1 MMTEQA
7 PEPASNRPFH
17 PESRQPERLQDADLR
32 RPLLIGCGS
41 GCSVLIVLAMVL
53 TLIFATK
60 LDEMLSWALAMSE
73 DAISTAAPDDWTDA
87 DAEALSQAFRAASE
101 AMADGRADVDAMV
114 EMNRDM
120 MDALRKAPR
129 GQLTR
134 DDLLQLTR
142 TLEQV
147 AGLSRRDRSPGDIV
161 SRPTVETSCLISS

>member
-1 MMTEQA
+1 MMAEQA
-7 PEPASNRPFH
+7 PGPPSNRPF
-17 PESRQPERLQDADLR
+17 QPERRQDADLR

-41 GCSVLIVLAMVL
+41 GCSVLIVLAIVL
-53 TLIFATK
+53 ALIFATK
-60 LDEMLSWALAMSE
+60 LDELLSWALAMSE

-87 DAEALSQAFRAASE
+87 DAEALSRAFRAASE

-134 DDLLQLTR
+134 DDLLRLTR
-142 TLEQV
+142 TLEEV
-147 AGLSRRDRSPGDIV
+147 AGLSRRDRPPGDIATW
-161 SRPTVETSCLISS
+161 PAAETSCPISS